1 MLNCNDL
8 SVDNKEV
15 KYMTIDGKIVYS
27 TDPDNSY
34 SLYGLEDVTLSSVTK
49 IYPAGSYTPPG
60 VSNLYT
66 YGIYRVPA
74 ENFWGG
80 GSGSDHLFPISQHV
94 FARAAHWGNE
104 LTSTSVGNAIVGDAT
119 TYNCTVSEVANLTTW
134 AKNNGFDADFVDSL
148 HVDDIQMVYTQAMVL
163 TAGIYTEED
172 IPYVIPEI
180 QFQGM
185 FHRDVLS
192 GLVGYCGTQ
201 LMGEYTGVA
210 QPIVFG
216 TEIGGEVAWS
226 TPQRNKALLPV
237 EEYTTY
243 MRSSD
248 MAPTYLGT
256 TGDSGKP
263 VYMTIAGGKKIL
275 VSHNHQIYK
284 PGFGATVP
292 YVMTGPN
299 YFKAYPLIKAYVES
313 KGDTLKVL

>member
-1 MLNCNDL
+1 MIDCNDL
-8 SVDNKEV
+8 SVDNKQV

-27 TDPDNSY
+27 TDPDNS
-34 SLYGLEDVTLSSVTK
+34 STLYGLEDVTLSAVTK
-49 IYPAGSYTPPG
+49 VSPGGSYTPPG
-60 VSNLYT
+60 DTNTYT
-66 YGIYRVPA
+66 YDVYRVPA

-80 GSGSDHLFPISQHV
+80 GSGTNHLFPISQHI

-104 LTSTSVGNAIVGDAT
+104 LTNAYVGNT
-119 TYNCTVSEVANLTTW
+119 NSYNCSIDQVVNLTTW
-134 AKNNGFDADFVDSL
+134 AKSNGFDADYVDSL
-148 HVDDIQMVYTQAMVL
+148 HVGDIQLAHTQANVL
-163 TAGIYTEED
+163 TAEVYTEDD
-172 IPYVIPEI
+172 IPYIIPEI
-180 QFQGM
+180 QFKGM
-185 FHRDVLS
+185 FHRDELK

-201 LMGEYTGVA
+201 LTAYTGEA

-226 TPQRNKALLPV
+226 TPQRYQSFLPV

-263 VYMTIAGGKKIL
+263 VYMTIGGGKKIL

-284 PGFGATVP
+284 PAFGATAP